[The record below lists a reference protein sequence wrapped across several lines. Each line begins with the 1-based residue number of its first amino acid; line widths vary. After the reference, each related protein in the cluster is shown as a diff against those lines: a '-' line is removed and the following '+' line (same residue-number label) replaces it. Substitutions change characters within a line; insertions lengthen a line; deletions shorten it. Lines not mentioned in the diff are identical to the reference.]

1 MLRRIRNIARG
12 VVSPAVVVLAISG
25 MAQTSSGQCELAE
38 LLASDGSPSDF
49 FGNSVSISGGV
60 GIIGARSDDAN
71 GYNSG
76 SAYIFV
82 QDGLSWIEQAKLL
95 ASDGETYNYFGG
107 SVDVSGE
114 FAIVGAR
121 WNDEIGFHAGAA
133 YVFRYAADTNEW
145 IEQAKLLA
153 SDGDSQ
159 DEFGFSVAVSG
170 DVAVVGAYLHDHG
183 WNGSNVGAVYI
194 FRSADGGRSWIQ
206 EAELLASDGM
216 VGDRFGEAVGIAG
229 DLILVGARRSDP
241 NGSSSGS
248 AYIYRYDPDGAM
260 PWIEE
265 AKLVP
270 LDNASG
276 DFFGASVEIDADMVV
291 VGATGDDDNGSSAGA
306 AYIFRYDID
315 TSQWIEE
322 AKLLAS
328 DGESYDDFGRVAIE
342 GGVVI
347 VGAPGHDFPAMGAGV
362 AYVYTYD
369 PAAASWDEQG
379 MLVASDNAQ
388 YDGFGGAVAIDGGLA
403 IAGAPSHD
411 DLGSSSGSA
420 YVFDAFADTDVNN
433 NGIPD
438 ACEPPLGDLNSD
450 GVVGAADLI
459 ILLAFWGPCP
469 PPPLECL
476 GDLNADEVVGV
487 ADLLILLVN
496 WS

>member
-1 MLRRIRNIARG
+1 MLKRIQNIARG
-12 VVSPAVVVLAISG
+12 MVLPAVVVLAISG
-25 MAQTSSGQCELAE
+25 MAQTSSGQCELIE
-38 LLASDGSPSDF
+38 LLASDGSPYDL

-82 QDGLSWIEQAKLL
+82 QDGLSWIEHAKLL

-107 SVDVSGE
+107 SVDVSGD
-114 FAIVGAR
+114 FAIVGAH
-121 WNDEIGFHAGAA
+121 WNDEIGFKAGAA
-133 YVFRYAADTNEW
+133 YVFRSAADTTGW

-153 SDGDSQ
+153 LDGAGQ
-159 DEFGFSVAVSG
+159 DEFGFAVAVSG

-183 WNGSNVGAVYI
+183 WNGSNVGAVYV
-194 FRSADGGRSWIQ
+194 FRLADGGRSWLQ
-206 EAELLASDGM
+206 EAELLASDST

-241 NGSSSGS
+241 NGSNSGS
-248 AYIYRYDPDGAM
+248 AYIYRYDPDGSVR
-260 PWIEE
+260 WIEE

-270 LDNASG
+270 LDNAAG
-276 DFFGASVEIDADMVV
+276 DFFGGSVAIDADMVV
-291 VGATGDDDNGSSAGA
+291 VGATGEDDNGSNAGA
-306 AYIFRYDID
+306 AYVYRYNAGAA
-315 TSQWIEE
+315 QWIEE

-328 DGESYDDFGRVAIE
+328 DGESYDNFGQVAIE
-342 GGVVI
+342 GSVVV

-388 YDGFGGAVAIDGGLA
+388 YDQFSGAVAIDGGLV
-403 IAGAPSHD
+403 IAGARLHD

-420 YVFDAFADTDVNN
+420 YVFDPLADTDVNN

-450 GVVGAADLI
+450 GVVNSADLI

-487 ADLLILLVN
+487 ADLLILLGN